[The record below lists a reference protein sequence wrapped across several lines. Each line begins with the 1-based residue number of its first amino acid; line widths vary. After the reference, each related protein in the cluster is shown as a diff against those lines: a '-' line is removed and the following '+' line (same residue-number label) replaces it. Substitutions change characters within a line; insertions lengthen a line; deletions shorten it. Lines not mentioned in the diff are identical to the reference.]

1 MKNILGGKH
10 MSKAAYFGS
19 FDPFHN
25 GHLDIIKKASKVFDE
40 VFIVIGFNSNKKRK
54 YDHDN
59 MKNVISEVLRTHS
72 LNNCHVDVC
81 FGLAIHYCEEHD
93 ISFMIRG
100 LRNNMDYNY
109 EENIALVNKQINP
122 HIETVYFRADKN
134 SISSSVIREFFF
146 YNEDVSSYVPKP
158 VLEHMKRCANVNS

>member
-1 MKNILGGKH
+1 

-40 VFIVIGFNSNKKRK
+40 VFVVIGFNSNKKRK
-54 YDHDN
+54 YDYEKMAH
-59 MKNVISEVLRTHS
+59 VISAVLQTNE
-72 LNNCHVDVC
+72 LYNCHVDVC
-81 FGLAIHYCEEHD
+81 FGLAIHYCEDHD

-122 HIETVYFRADKN
+122 DIETVYFRADEN

-146 YNEDVSSYVPKP
+146 YNEDVSSYVPDA
-158 VLEHMKRCANVNS
+158 VLKYMQRCVK